1 MENLLNK
8 IKCPNCKSKFEDN
21 KNYPIILNCGHT
33 ICINCLPIDQTS
45 NSTECPI
52 DKVQTEDT
60 NNLKENKIIKR
71 ILSIL
76 KLRSMNYLSLT
87 KLSFSYCYN
96 CKMFLSNFSSQLHYF
111 VNHKIYSL
119 SKYTFN
125 HFLQIEKGSESNK
138 EINPFI
144 QFYFNLYLFQKDNI
158 FKDSEIKE
166 IKEDFPCNEDSYLFY
181 GERYEGTEE
190 NRIFYNILKFVIQYD
205 SNDKRYSL
213 KKGYLISQKNDF
225 KMNGFY
231 VTYKQKHNYIIKA
244 IGLVN
249 FRETI
254 FFGLITFTQTQINS
268 GSGFFL
274 INGILDDGKS
284 FKIGKFKEN
293 VNEYPSYELET
304 GEIINYNLSL
314 IDVKRTIV
322 YAQEQITYNENF
334 FNNIFF
340 SCEDNDDGSYKIMIK
355 KKITRNE
362 NIIFSFKNNK
372 IEYIIFDYEEEQYI
386 IIPLIQE
393 ENVVETHFS
402 NCQINLKKKSIS
414 ILYNKRIKGF
424 IIIKDSKKLTG
435 YLFQNKKS
443 NENGKRLF
451 KKYCKFKIKNIVNNL
466 EEIIEWFQEFF
477 EINLKNLDIT
487 FRLFNQD
494 LNPKKDSNY
503 FKFDCKKNRISDN
516 EKTIDKTIDNLSDL
530 SIYSILHDIYNNNLF
545 HKIKEDLIKINFEK
559 KKTTT
564 NNDQCYIY

>member
-1 MENLLNK
+1 MENLLNN
-8 IKCPNCKSKFEDN
+8 IKCPNCKSEFE
-21 KNYPIILNCGHT
+21 NYPIILNCGHT
-33 ICINCLPIDQTS
+33 ICKNCLPVDQS
-45 NSTECPI
+45 LNSTECPI

-125 HFLQIEKGSESNK
+125 HFLQIEKGSENEK
-138 EINPFI
+138 INPFI

-166 IKEDFPCNEDSYLFY
+166 IKENFPCNEDSYLFY
-181 GERYEGTEE
+181 GEQYEATEE

-205 SNDKRYSL
+205 SNDKSYSL

-231 VTYKQKHNYIIKA
+231 VTYKQNYMIKA

-254 FFGLITFTQTQINS
+254 FFGLITFTPTQIN
-268 GSGFFL
+268 SGFFL

-284 FKIGKFKEN
+284 FKIGKFNEN
-293 VNEYPSYELET
+293 LNEYPSYELET
-304 GEIINYNLSL
+304 GEIINYNDSV
-314 IDVKRTIV
+314 IDVKRTIL
-322 YAQEQITYNENF
+322 YAQQPITYNENF
-334 FNNIFF
+334 LNNIFF
-340 SCEDNDDGSYKIMIK
+340 SCENNNDGSYKIIIK
-355 KKITRNE
+355 KKITGNQ
-362 NIIFSFKNNK
+362 NIVFSFKNNK

-386 IIPLIQE
+386 IIPLIQK

-414 ILYNKRIKGF
+414 LLYNKEIKGF

-451 KKYCKFKIKNIVNNL
+451 KKYCKFKIKHIVNNL

-503 FKFDCKKNRISDN
+503 FKFDCEENRISDN
-516 EKTIDKTIDNLSDL
+516 EKTINKTIENLSDL
-530 SIYSILHDIYNNNLF
+530 SIYSILPDIYNNSLF
-545 HKIKEDLIKINFEK
+545 QTIKEDLMKINFEK

-564 NNDQCYIY
+564 SKDQCYIY

>member
-33 ICINCLPIDQTS
+33 ICINCLSIDQTS

-76 KLRSMNYLSLT
+76 ELRTMNYLSLT
-87 KLSFSYCYN
+87 NLSFSYCYN
-96 CKMFLSNFSSQLHYF
+96 CKMFLSNFSSKLHYF

-125 HFLQIEKGSESNK
+125 YFLQIEKGSESNK

-231 VTYKQKHNYIIKA
+231 VTYKQIHNYMIRA

-340 SCEDNDDGSYKIMIK
+340 SCEDNDDGSYKIIIK

-414 ILYNKRIKGF
+414 ILYNKRIKGI
-424 IIIKDSKKLTG
+424 IIIKDSKKLIG

-443 NENGKRLF
+443 NENEIF
-451 KKYCKFKIKNIVNNL
+451 KKYCEFKIKDIVYNL
-466 EEIIEWFQEFF
+466 EEIIHWFQDFF

-530 SIYSILHDIYNNNLF
+530 SIYSILPDIYNNSLF
-545 HKIKEDLIKINFEK
+545 QTIKEDLMKINFEK

-564 NNDQCYIY
+564 DKDQCYIY